1 MLRVLQVIGKKDRAG
16 SILKEMQTY
25 KRVDSQQKVI
35 NAKFDVSYVAKE
47 LQDFYLE
54 YEEK

>member
-25 KRVDSQQKVI
+25 KRVDLQQKVI